1 MIENNT
7 VAAEEAVEANATAEA
22 AVAVKPKRHINQQKL
37 QDNLWGW
44 AFCVPLIVG
53 TVLFIYIALVMAL
66 LLSFT
71 VYSGSI
77 HGNVWEFLGKMLTGG
92 EFEYTANVI
101 TGESYAGNVFTDFP
115 AFDANGMPTEYRTD
129 PLRWYKFIFTD
140 TMASCQDSYDLGFSM
155 SSMGMTLFNT
165 VFYMIGIPIGMVLS
179 MFFAVCMSRDIKG
192 ANFFRVLYYLP
203 SVASTV
209 AIVFTFYK
217 LFQNGGAINSLLGA
231 EIPWFQMPQGSAS
244 SLLGGEQ
251 GVDPFWMQGLLN
263 KTMIVIMMVWKG
275 LGGTIILYIA
285 GLSGVNASTKEA
297 AQIDGANGWQIFWKV
312 TMPDLYPVIFYNI
325 VTSVIGGMQ
334 IYAEPELFFP
344 TSTST
349 LEIGGSYLFRPNLLT
364 SGYVSLIWFWG
375 LRGIVPVGSGT
386 IYLTPGNNAVSYEGL
401 GAAYGMV
408 LAIIIL
414 VLTLFQFWLDKKNAE

>member
-1 MIENNT
+1 MMENNT
-7 VAAEEAVEANATAEA
+7 AAAEEVVESTATAEA

-44 AFCVPLIVG
+44 IFCLPLIVG
-53 TVLFIYIALVMAL
+53 TVLFIYIALIMAVL
-66 LLSFT
+66 VSFT
-71 VYSGSI
+71 VYSSTL
-77 HGNVWEFLGKMLTGG
+77 HGNVFDFLGTMFTGG
-92 EFEYTANVI
+92 EINYD
-101 TGESYAGNVFTDFP
+101 GDLLNVFSDQVLVDGEWVT
-115 AFDANGMPTEYRTD
+115 RTD
-129 PLRWYKFIFTD
+129 ALRWYKYIFTNVES
-140 TMASCQDSYDLGFSM
+140 SCADAAQLGLEM
-155 SSMGMTLFNT
+155 STMGMTLFNT

-209 AIVFTFYK
+209 AVVFTFNK
-217 LFQNGGAINSLLGA
+217 LFTDSGVINSLLGSR
-231 EIPWFQMPQGSAS
+231 IPWFNTGDGEP
-244 SLLGGEQ
+244 LLGAEAGI
-251 GVDPFWMQGLLN
+251 DPFWQQGLLN
-263 KTMIVIMMVWKG
+263 KTMVVIMMVWKG

-297 AQIDGANGWQIFWKV
+297 AQIDGASGWKIFWKV

-344 TSTST
+344 TSGDN
-349 LEIGGSYLFRPNLLT
+349 LLGLPNMLT

-375 LRGIVPVGSGT
+375 RNPATSPGSDIIDLNGMT
-386 IYLTPGNNAVSYEGL
+386 SSTPFESL
-401 GAAYGMV
+401 GAAYGMI
-408 LAIIIL
+408 LAIIIF

>member
-1 MIENNT
+1 MMENNT
-7 VAAEEAVEANATAEA
+7 AAAEEVVESTATAEA

-44 AFCVPLIVG
+44 IFCLPLIVG
-53 TVLFIYIALVMAL
+53 TVLFIYIALIMAVL
-66 LLSFT
+66 VSFT
-71 VYSGSI
+71 VYSSTL
-77 HGNVWEFLGKMLTGG
+77 HGNVFDFLGTMFTGG
-92 EFEYTANVI
+92 EINYD
-101 TGESYAGNVFTDFP
+101 GDLLNVFSDQVLVDGEWVT
-115 AFDANGMPTEYRTD
+115 RTD
-129 PLRWYKFIFTD
+129 ALRWYKYIFTNVES
-140 TMASCQDSYDLGFSM
+140 SCADAAQMGLEM
-155 SSMGMTLFNT
+155 STMGMTLFNT

-209 AIVFTFYK
+209 AVVFTFNK
-217 LFQNGGAINSLLGA
+217 LFTDSGVINSLLGSR
-231 EIPWFQMPQGSAS
+231 IPWFNTGDGEP
-244 SLLGGEQ
+244 LLGAEAGI
-251 GVDPFWMQGLLN
+251 DPFWQQGLLN
-263 KTMIVIMMVWKG
+263 KTMVVIMMVWKG

-297 AQIDGANGWQIFWKV
+297 AQIDGASGWKIFGKV

-344 TSTST
+344 TSGDNH
-349 LEIGGSYLFRPNLLT
+349 LGLPNMLT

-375 LRGIVPVGSGT
+375 RNPTTSVGSDV
-386 IYLTPGNNAVSYEGL
+386 IDLTGMSSTTPFESL
-401 GAAYGMV
+401 GAAYGMI
-408 LAIIIL
+408 LAIIIF

>member
-1 MIENNT
+1 MMENNT
-7 VAAEEAVEANATAEA
+7 AAAEEVVESTATAEA

-44 AFCVPLIVG
+44 IFCLPLIVG
-53 TVLFIYIALVMAL
+53 TVLFIYIALIMAVL
-66 LLSFT
+66 VSFT
-71 VYSGSI
+71 VYSSTL
-77 HGNVWEFLGKMLTGG
+77 HGNVFDFLGTMFTGG
-92 EFEYTANVI
+92 EINYD
-101 TGESYAGNVFTDFP
+101 GDLLNVFSDQVLVDGEWVT
-115 AFDANGMPTEYRTD
+115 RTD
-129 PLRWYKFIFTD
+129 ALRWYKYIFTNVES
-140 TMASCQDSYDLGFSM
+140 SCADAAQMELEM
-155 SSMGMTLFNT
+155 STMGMTLFNT

-209 AIVFTFYK
+209 AVVFTFNK
-217 LFQNGGAINSLLGA
+217 LFTDSGVINSLLGSR
-231 EIPWFQMPQGSAS
+231 IPWFNTGDGEP
-244 SLLGGEQ
+244 LLGAEAGI
-251 GVDPFWMQGLLN
+251 DPFWQQGLLN
-263 KTMIVIMMVWKG
+263 KTMVVIMMVWKG

-297 AQIDGANGWQIFWKV
+297 AQIDGASGWKIFWKV

-344 TSTST
+344 TSGDNH
-349 LEIGGSYLFRPNLLT
+349 LGLPNMLT

-375 LRGIVPVGSGT
+375 RNPATSPGSDIIDLNGMT
-386 IYLTPGNNAVSYEGL
+386 SSTPFESL
-401 GAAYGMV
+401 GAAYGMI
-408 LAIIIL
+408 LAIIIF
-414 VLTLFQFWLDKKNAE
+414 VLTLFQFWLDKRNAE

>member
-140 TMASCQDSYDLGFSM
+140 VQASSQDSALNNLGTL

-165 VFYMIGIPIGMVLS
+165 VFYLIGIPIGMILS

-192 ANFFRVLYYLP
+192 ANFFRVVYYLP

-209 AIVFTFYK
+209 AVVVTFNK
-217 LFQNGGAINSLLGA
+217 LFQDGGVINSLLGTRIA
-231 EIPWFQMPQGSAS
+231 WFKNFDGQPLVGVK
-244 SLLGGEQ
+244 E
-251 GVDPFWMQGLLN
+251 GVDPFWQQGLLN
-263 KTMIVIMMVWKG
+263 KTMIVVMMVWKG

-285 GLSGVNASTKEA
+285 GLSGVNAATKEA

-312 TMPDLYPVIFYNI
+312 TMPDLYPVIFYNV
-325 VTSVIGGMQ
+325 VTAIIGGMQ

-344 TSTST
+344 TV
-349 LEIGGSYLFRPNLLT
+349 GGSATNATYLGKPNMLT
-364 SGYVSLIWFWG
+364 AGYVSLIWFWG
-375 LRGIVPVGSGT
+375 LQATASPGIGVIRLPGAQAN
-386 IYLTPGNNAVSYEGL
+386 TPYQSL